1 MKKKLTLLLFFLTF
15 LTQNI
20 LASSVQLNLIE
31 IAPGIFVHQG
41 EHLDVDESYQG
52 DICNI
57 GFIIGKDSVAVID
70 TGGSLMIGEALKK
83 SIREKTSLPIKYV
96 INTHVHLD
104 HIYGNAAFNNPNTKF
119 IGHKNLTQA
128 MKFRKGFYETL
139 NLRYLKTPIEK
150 SIQIPPSILVREN
163 ESKIFDL
170 GGRKIKVSAYSPAH
184 TDNDVTITDMNTG
197 TLWAGDLLFID
208 RTPTID
214 GDIHGF
220 IDVLAQLI
228 SLENINLVIPGHG
241 PPTKNWQKAFKKVK
255 NYFVILRDDI
265 RNSISEDQGLREAME
280 TVARSESKKWL
291 LFDVQ
296 NARNINQVYPKL
308 EWE

>member
-1 MKKKLTLLLFFLTF
+1 MKKKLSLYLFFLTF
-15 LTQNI
+15 LTQHIFANSI
-20 LASSVQLNLIE
+20 QLNLIE
-31 IAPGIFVHQG
+31 VAAGIFVHQG
-41 EHLDVDESYQG
+41 EHLDIDENYQG

-57 GFIIGKDSVAVID
+57 GFIIGEESVAVID
-70 TGGSLMIGEALKK
+70 TGGNLMVGEALKK
-83 SIREKTSLPIKYV
+83 MIRKKTTLPIKYV

-139 NLRYLKTPIEK
+139 NLRYLNTPIEK
-150 SIQIPPSILVREN
+150 SIQIPPSILVKEN
-163 ESKIFDL
+163 ESKVFDL
-170 GGRKIKVSAYSPAH
+170 GERKIRVSAYETAH
-184 TDNDVTITDMNTG
+184 TDNDVTITDIKTG

>member
-1 MKKKLTLLLFFLTF
+1 MNKIIFIIFILIFSINLQSKVKAL
-15 LTQNI
+15 NI
-20 LASSVQLNLIE
+20 IE
-31 IAPGIFVHQG
+31 VADGVFVHQG
-41 EHLDVDESYQG
+41 EHFDVDDTYQG
-52 DICNI
+52 DIANI
-57 GFIIGKDSVAVID
+57 GFIIGTNSVAVID
-70 TGGSLMIGEALKK
+70 SGGSTTVGMSLKA
-83 SIREKTSLPIKYV
+83 SIREKTSLPIKFV

-104 HIYGNAAFNNPNTKF
+104 HIYGNSAFTEKDVEF
-119 IGHKNLTQA
+119 IGHSELPRA
-128 MKFRKGFYETL
+128 MELRKELYQRL
-139 NLRYLKTPIEK
+139 NLEYLNIPIEK
-150 SIQIPPSILVREN
+150 SIQVSPSIFIKVN

-170 GGRKIKVSAYSPAH
+170 GERKIRVSAYETAH
-184 TDNDVTITDMNTG
+184 TDNDVTITDIKTG